1 MQVISP
7 GTGCY
12 GKWSSRKSILR
23 RGCPPVAIGE
33 SHRGLIHDRAPP
45 LREAPYAFAVSASS
59 GRIRPTLGI
68 DSNRSGFDSSMILGN
83 G

>member
-12 GKWSSRKSILR
+12 GKLSSIKSIFR

-45 LREAPYAFAVSASS
+45 LRAAPDARGIATSRSSTGTRCRSVWVSLVEFS
-59 GRIRPTLGI
+59 G
-68 DSNRSGFDSSMILGN
+68 
-83 G
+83 

>member
-1 MQVISP
+1 M
-7 GTGCY
+7 
-12 GKWSSRKSILR
+12 
-23 RGCPPVAIGE
+23 AIGE

-45 LREAPYAFAVSASS
+45 LRAAPYAFAVCGASS
-59 GRIRPTLGI
+59 GRIRPTFGI